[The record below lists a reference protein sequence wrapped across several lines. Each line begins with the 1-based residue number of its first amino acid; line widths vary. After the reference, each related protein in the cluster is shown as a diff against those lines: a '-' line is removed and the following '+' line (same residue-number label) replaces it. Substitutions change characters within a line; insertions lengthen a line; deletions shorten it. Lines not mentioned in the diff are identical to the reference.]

1 MRWHCWERDR
11 AKGLFLQLQQRLH
24 LLLYLVTPHSP
35 ARCQAAHGTGE
46 PPHCTPARKRWESG
60 TKTGR
65 GRQRQWSWCHVG
77 KGGDWI
83 SHLPEE
89 LGWTGKTGAASVCG
103 LQHGP
108 HGGDWLPHTQQ
119 PPSMGFNCL

>member
-46 PPHCTPARKRWESG
+46 PPHCTPARKRGESG

-89 LGWTGKTGAASVCG
+89 LGWAGLGKLGLLLCADSSMVPMVGTGFPTLSI
-103 LQHGP
+103 
-108 HGGDWLPHTQQ
+108 LPQ
-119 PPSMGFNCL
+119 